1 MTTKTPKVSHVEST
15 CPVTPENSSPITE
28 SASERPKREKKLRNC
43 RCPAYKWPHRVR
55 GGLCRF
61 PDPPAA
67 VCETKAGTHS
77 GDGARTDN
85 SAIRARLL
93 GWYNLHPIRD
103 RAKVKRFLPKLY
115 AAYCRRRGWPYAC
128 RWMGGYVPAMLVT
141 EHGAPGLGG
150 KRPRHPPPST

>member
-1 MTTKTPKVSHVEST
+1 VPGDPRKLLPNYGIRFRK
-15 CPVTPENSSPITE
+15 
-28 SASERPKREKKLRNC
+28 AQAREEAPQLPMPGVQVAAPGPR
-43 RCPAYKWPHRVR
+43 RALSV
-55 GGLCRF
+55 